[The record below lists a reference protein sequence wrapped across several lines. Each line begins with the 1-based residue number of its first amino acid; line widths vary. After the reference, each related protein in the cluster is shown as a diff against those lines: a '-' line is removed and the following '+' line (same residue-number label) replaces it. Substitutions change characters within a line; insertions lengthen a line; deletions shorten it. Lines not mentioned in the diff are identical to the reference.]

1 MLGHPMAEIVT
12 PCNVGLTLQSYFML
26 NLSPRHTIEAKMTG
40 KPRSSVN
47 YQKYDNIIRPGGLVG
62 KDSFIQS
69 FST

>member
-1 MLGHPMAEIVT
+1 MW
-12 PCNVGLTLQSYFML
+12 GLTLQSYFML
-26 NLSPRHTIEAKMTG
+26 NLSPRHTIEAKMIG